1 MSIGMF
7 IIGGLIFG
15 VYMYFTLWNIFYSSK
30 KQREE
35 NYPGYYGRHGSM
47 GGSSPDNMD
56 YDGMGNFSR
65 TPSTEYKL
73 PSGTKSRRGVER
85 TVRVKNKK
93 VYGKIQ

>member
-1 MSIGMF
+1 MNIGMF
-7 IIGGLIFG
+7 IIGGIIFSI
-15 VYMYFTLWNIFYSSK
+15 YMYFTLWNIFYSSK
-30 KQREE
+30 KQRKE
-35 NYPGYYGRHGSM
+35 NYPGYRYRPSSM

-65 TPSTEYKL
+65 TPSTEHKL

-93 VYGKIQ
+93 VHGKIQ